1 MPGLLS
7 VAGTRA
13 LRAHGRVPSCGSQL
27 FLNIVAVEMAARL
40 PWPWEPRFRR
50 RRLALGL
57 SQQHLGDPFTR
68 SFVSL
73 VETGRLTPSLPSLR
87 IIAST
92 LGTSAAGILASVEAQ
107 LED

>member
-1 MPGLLS
+1 MRESTISKHRSSGDGS
-7 VAGTRA
+7 AFA
-13 LRAHGRVPSCGSQL
+13 LALGAE
-27 FLNIVAVEMAARL
+27 I
-40 PWPWEPRFRR
+40 RR
-50 RRLALGL
+50 RRLELGL
-57 SQQHLGDPFTR
+57 SKQHLGDPLTR

-73 VETGRLTPSLPSLR
+73 VEHGRLTPSLPSLR